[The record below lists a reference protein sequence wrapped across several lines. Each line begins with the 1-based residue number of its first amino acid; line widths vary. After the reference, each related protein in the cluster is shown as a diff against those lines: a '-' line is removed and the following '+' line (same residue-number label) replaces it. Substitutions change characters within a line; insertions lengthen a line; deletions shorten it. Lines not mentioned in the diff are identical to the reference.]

1 MSSPLSHGVP
11 PNGSA
16 PISCMGHH
24 SIGHGTSLR
33 QGRGALRWAP
43 GCSVQWGGL
52 GGGTLLGSW
61 LNSHLCCEQGCGNP
75 GVPVQGSVEVTM
87 WGLAY
92 DSFTATV
99 KLLGERAWG
108 GGWSHR

>member
-24 SIGHGTSLR
+24 SIGHGTALR

-52 GGGTLLGSW
+52 GGGLCWDLGSILTFAAGRAVAILVSQCRAQW
-61 LNSHLCCEQGCGNP
+61 RSQCGVWRMTP
-75 GVPVQGSVEVTM
+75 S
-87 WGLAY
+87 
-92 DSFTATV
+92 
-99 KLLGERAWG
+99 LLL
-108 GGWSHR
+108 